1 MHSEVVAR
9 QLLRAVRGKRS
20 QVAFARKLGYR
31 GNPVADWEASR
42 RAPTAAEALRAC
54 ELAGIDVVAAFA
66 RFHRV
71 ALGRAAGRFQVGT
84 WLSEIRGSL
93 GTTELAARAG
103 RSRQQVARWL
113 SATTEP
119 RLPDFLHL
127 VDTITGRLC
136 DLVAELAPIEQVPS
150 LRADYERRLA
160 ARRLAHEEPWT
171 EAILR
176 VMETEAYEAH
186 PVHPEGFIARELGID
201 RATERRCLEKL
212 EAAGV
217 LASRGTRYEP
227 RRSLTVDTRAIP
239 QLKAHWCRVA
249 EQRLPAPRADDVFCY
264 NVLSASKTDIE
275 RIRQL
280 LLATYRE
287 IRSIVEH
294 TPKDEAVA
302 LVNLQMVQWPPSAP
316 PSLAQGS
323 LNEDSTNA
331 PPNA

>member
-1 MHSEVVAR
+1 MDMDVVAR

-31 GNPVADWEASR
+31 GNPIADWEASR

-54 ELAGIDVVAAFA
+54 EAAGIDVIAAFA

-71 ALGRAAGRFQVGT
+71 ALARQKGDFEVGA
-84 WLSEIRGSL
+84 WLSELRGSL
-93 GTTELAARAG
+93 GTTELAQRAG

-113 SATTEP
+113 SASTEP
-119 RLPDFLHL
+119 RLPDFLNL
-127 VDTITGRLC
+127 VDNITGRLC
-136 DLVAELAPIEQVPS
+136 DLVAELVPIEQVPS
-150 LRADYERRLA
+150 LKADYEQRLA

-176 VMETEAYEAH
+176 VMETEAYRSH
-186 PVHPEGFIARELGID
+186 PTHPGGFIARELGIGLD
-201 RATERRCLEKL
+201 TEVRCLEKL

-217 LASRGTRYEP
+217 LVKRGARYEP
-227 RRSLTVDTRAIP
+227 LRSLTVDTRAIP

-249 EQRLPAPRADDVFCY
+249 EQRLPAPRSDDVFAY
-264 NVLSASKTDIE
+264 NVLSASKADIE

-280 LLATYRE
+280 VLATYRE

-302 LVNLQMVQWPPSAP
+302 LVNLQMVQWPP
-316 PSLAQGS
+316 
-323 LNEDSTNA
+323 E
-331 PPNA
+331 

>member
-1 MHSEVVAR
+1 MDMDVVAR

-31 GNPVADWEASR
+31 GNPIADWEASR

-54 ELAGIDVVAAFA
+54 EAAGIDVVAAFA

-71 ALGRAAGRFQVGT
+71 ALSRQQGEFEVGT
-84 WLSEIRGSL
+84 WLSELRGSL
-93 GTTELAARAG
+93 GTTELAQRAG

-119 RLPDFLHL
+119 RLPDFLDL
-127 VDTITGRLC
+127 VDSITGRLC
-136 DLVAELAPIEQVPS
+136 DLVAELVPIDRVPS
-150 LRADYERRLA
+150 LKADYEQRLA

-176 VMETEAYEAH
+176 VMETDTYRAH
-186 PVHPEGFIARELGID
+186 ESHPDGFIAGELGIGHD
-201 RATERRCLEKL
+201 TEVRCLEKL

-217 LASRGTRYEP
+217 LVKRDARYEP
-227 RRSLTVDTRAIP
+227 LRSLTVDTRAIP

-264 NVLSASKTDIE
+264 NVLSASKADIE

-280 LLATYRE
+280 MLATFRE

-302 LVNLQMVQWPPSAP
+302 LVNLQMVQWPP
-316 PSLAQGS
+316 
-323 LNEDSTNA
+323 E
-331 PPNA
+331 

>member
-1 MHSEVVAR
+1 MDTEVVAR

-71 ALGRAAGRFQVGT
+71 TLARRKGEFDVGA
-84 WLSEIRGSL
+84 WLSELRGSL
-93 GTTELAARAG
+93 GTTELAARTG

-113 SATTEP
+113 SASTEP
-119 RLPDFLHL
+119 RLPDFLNL
-127 VDTITGRLC
+127 VDSITGRLC
-136 DLVAELAPIEQVPS
+136 DLVAELVPIEQVPS
-150 LRADYERRLA
+150 MKADYEQRLA

-176 VMETEAYEAH
+176 VMETGAYRAH
-186 PVHPEGFIARELGID
+186 GSHPEGYIARELGIEL
-201 RATERRCLEKL
+201 ATEARCLAKL
-212 EAAGV
+212 ETAGILV
-217 LASRGTRYEP
+217 ARGSKYEP
-227 RRSLTVDTRAIP
+227 LGSLTVDTRAIP

-249 EQRLPAPRADDVFCY
+249 EQRLPTPRANDVFCY
-264 NVLSASKTDIE
+264 NVLSASKADLE

-294 TPKDEAVA
+294 TKADEAAA
-302 LVNLQMVQWPPSAP
+302 LVNLQMVQWPP
-316 PSLAQGS
+316 
-323 LNEDSTNA
+323 E
-331 PPNA
+331 